1 MKILINTIV
10 AIAFLMQ
17 LVAFVFGALICKRV
31 DDGMGTI
38 LQFVHFVA
46 YICSLL
52 VVIIFGVIFNYRIKS
67 LNNSFLIYLM
77 LVVALLAA
85 YIHVLQI
92 VYMNDFILV
101 SCILL
106 MVDLYLIFHFFK
118 AHNETRGG
126 GNEMSI
132 DGGA

>member
-1 MKILINTIV
+1 MKILINSIV

-17 LVAFVFGALICKRV
+17 FIAFVFGALTCKRA
-31 DDGMGTI
+31 DDGMGAV
-38 LQFVHFVA
+38 LQIVHFVA

-52 VVIIFGVIFNYRIKS
+52 VVIIFGVVFNFRIKS

-77 LVVALLAA
+77 LVVVLLAA
-85 YIHVLQI
+85 YIHVSQI

-106 MVDLYLIFHFFK
+106 IVDLYPIFHFFK
-118 AHNETRGG
+118 AHNGSRGRF
-126 GNEMSI
+126 
-132 DGGA
+132 

>member
-1 MKILINTIV
+1 MDGIKRQKMKILINTIV

-17 LVAFVFGALICKRV
+17 LVAFVFGALICKRA

-106 MVDLYLIFHFFK
+106 MVDLYLIFHFLRLTMRL
-118 AHNETRGG
+118 AGG
-126 GNEMSI
+126 Q
-132 DGGA
+132 